1 MCILLTIG
9 LKLKETKSCGGA
21 VIITGF
27 SRDADNN
34 MLQAEAS
41 GMLSVG
47 MLMLSINGTVV
58 FGRPFEDVSKIAA
71 LYLVVCMLLSDMW

>member
-1 MCILLTIG
+1 
-9 LKLKETKSCGGA
+9 

-58 FGRPFEDVSKIAA
+58 FGRPFEDVSRIAV
-71 LYLVVCMLLSDMW
+71 YY